1 MPKANLIE
9 FGHHFTIK
17 KSGYLL
23 EKRGEVAHVAGRLR
37 IIIISHHLTGVSSSL
52 SRVTLETSLVL
63 LAGGQGFFSRG
74 SPVLPHLT
82 QLKMS
87 EIILT
92 GRKTQIKKGRGHR

>member
-1 MPKANLIE
+1 MLKE
-9 FGHHFTIK
+9 FLNQLDLKIPRSNFTIK

-63 LAGGQGFFSRG
+63 LAGGQGFF
-74 SPVLPHLT
+74 LEDHLFCPT
-82 QLKMS
+82 
-87 EIILT
+87 
-92 GRKTQIKKGRGHR
+92 